1 MLDLVQ
7 NVSLPIRGRITR
19 IVAHYP
25 NGAEKV
31 IKMNS
36 PNTVVKTGIRAF
48 FINNTNDANSP
59 CQIIGRYTSGS
70 YVHEGF
76 LSSMILGTSG
86 LPTSFADTWIKE
98 PVANSSGTTLSATRL
113 NDSNTNY
120 NYHHFSYSSEA
131 ERNYGTL
138 LYRISHR
145 SITVAQA
152 CTIREI
158 GYVARDT
165 NFKEVNENGYHL
177 FSRVV
182 LETPVELTAG
192 SYLDVTYELRI
203 RMDTAKHRGTLFG
216 AECEYCFTSK
226 FTGESQRAFNLFNSG
241 IVWNI
246 GQATNLFT
254 GSYTQKNGAGET
266 SFNGQESA
274 LNPNAL
280 PYYNSSSKLK
290 ADFTDRSRNVM
301 SYQGTSN
308 FDTLAC
314 DTLFGGSFSRSF
326 NPENLYAECS
336 TVFNPVSPAATRGV
350 SELPVY
356 FLMFRG
362 LNIKF
367 GHYDNEGLWV
377 SEPLKLKKTIEFTY
391 RVTLDP
397 NTNEF

>member
-25 NGAEKV
+25 NGAEKF
-31 IKMNS
+31 IRMNS

-48 FINNTNDANSP
+48 FINNTNDANIP

-76 LSSMILGTSG
+76 LSNMVMGTSG
-86 LPTSFADTWIKE
+86 LPTSFADTWVKE
-98 PVANSSGTTLSATRL
+98 PIANSSGTTLSSTRL
-113 NDSNTNY
+113 NDNNRDY
-120 NYHHFSYSSEA
+120 NNHHFSYSSEA

-145 SITVAQA
+145 SITVAQN
-152 CTIREI
+152 CTVREI

-165 NFKEVNENGYHL
+165 NFKEVNESGYHL

-226 FTGESQRAFNLFNSG
+226 FTGEYHWAGNLFNSG
-241 IVWNI
+241 RVW
-246 GQATNLFT
+246 GVGSSNLVT
-254 GSYTQKNGAGET
+254 DSYTRKNYDNEST
-266 SFNGQESA
+266 IFNGQESA

-280 PYYNSSSKLK
+280 TYYNNSSKLK
-290 ADFTDRSRNVM
+290 ADFTDRNRNVM
-301 SYQGTSN
+301 SYQGMSN

-314 DTLFGGSFSRSF
+314 DTIFGGSFSRSF
-326 NPENLYAECS
+326 SPENLYAECS

-350 SELPVY
+350 SALPIY

-377 SEPLKLKKTIEFTY
+377 SEPLKLRKTIEFTY
-391 RVTLDP
+391 RVTLNP

>member
-25 NGAEKV
+25 NGTEKV

-48 FINNTNDANSP
+48 FINNTYDSNYP
-59 CQIIGRYTSGS
+59 CQIVGRYTSGS

-76 LSSMILGTSG
+76 LSSMVMGTSG
-86 LPTSFADTWIKE
+86 LATSFADTWVKE
-98 PVANSSGTTLSATRL
+98 PIQDANGTTLSSTRL
-113 NDSNTNY
+113 NDGNGNY
-120 NYHHFSYSSEA
+120 NYQHFSYSAEA

-138 LYRISHR
+138 LYRVSHR
-145 SITVAQA
+145 SITVAQD
-152 CTIREI
+152 CTVREI
-158 GYVARDT
+158 GYIARDT

-226 FTGESQRAFNLFNSG
+226 FTGESNWAGNLFNSG
-241 IVWNI
+241 RVWSI
-246 GQATNLFT
+246 GTSNLVT
-254 GSYTQKNGAGET
+254 GSYTHKNWGGEGT
-266 SFNGQESA
+266 FNGQESA

-280 PYYNSSSKLK
+280 PYYNSGSKLK
-290 ADFTDRSRNVM
+290 ADFEDRNRNVM
-301 SYQGTSN
+301 SYQGTGS

-314 DTLFGGSFSRSF
+314 DTIFGGSFSRSF
-326 NPENLYAECS
+326 SPENLYAECS
-336 TVFNPVSPAATRGV
+336 TVFNPVSPAATRGI
-350 SELPVY
+350 SELPIY
-356 FLMFRG
+356 FFMFRG

-377 SEPLKLKKTIEFTY
+377 PEPLKLRKTIEFTY